1 MQKAFFEL
9 IHEKNKQGATIFL
22 SSHVL
27 SEIQHHCKNAAIIRE
42 GRLIACDS
50 VEKLTDTKAR
60 RVTLH
65 GISSPPRL
73 DNTKN
78 ISCTENSVSFLY
90 DGDIKVLIAELNQL
104 PITDMTVT
112 EPELEEIFLHYYTK
126 EADVL

>member
-60 RVTLH
+60 RITLH
-65 GISSPPRL
+65 GITQKTYPAPKTL
-73 DNTKN
+73 
-78 ISCTENSVSFLY
+78 SVFY
-90 DGDIKVLIAELNQL
+90 
-104 PITDMTVT
+104 MTAT
-112 EPELEEIFLHYYTK
+112 
-126 EADVL
+126 